1 MKIMKRQLHF
11 TSTNDDDDKEGVERE
26 VNSPTNFIDMVAMI
40 HDQLL
45 LFLPSS
51 SIIIMT
57 IVIVILSLIII
68 IIIYTIIIII
78 ML

>member
-1 MKIMKRQLHF
+1 MKMMKRQLHF
-11 TSTNDDDDKEGVERE
+11 TSTNDNDKGVERE

-51 SIIIMT
+51 SIIM
-57 IVIVILSLIII
+57 
-68 IIIYTIIIII
+68 TIIIINHHD
-78 ML
+78 LHHLQSS